1 MVALCVIGA
10 LRIFVFSAALPPFH
24 STDEP
29 FHFDLIVKYAHG
41 HVPSRLADERFSD
54 ETKETIVL
62 YGTGISRPAPDLVLL
77 HNSPEYLSPPSE
89 TTVAPPVW
97 TAPDVLRR
105 AVLPWGMERWNRVNH
120 EATEP
125 PVYYALAGAWYRL
138 GRSLG
143 LTGGHLFYWTRFLN
157 SLLFAVVVWLA
168 YLFARDVCPGNRSL
182 ALGVPLLVATFPQNS
197 FYGATNDGPLAP
209 LLFAASL
216 YALVRLR
223 RSGQPWHQ
231 YALAGVLA
239 AATCLTKY
247 SNAAILGAVLITLA
261 TGVLGGSVE
270 LRRNASRLALLGL
283 ATLVPLAAWFVRNGL
298 LSGDLTGS
306 RQKYSMLGWSLKGPA
321 AILDHPFFGRSAPI
335 AFVHDFASG
344 VLTTF
349 WRGEIT
355 WHGQAMTQRG
365 LEWFFSI
372 SSALFFALAMI
383 RLAGAQ
389 DQDERRALGTSA
401 ATVVLAVAALAV
413 LSVVFDFGTRQPYPS
428 AHWPYLGSGRLI
440 AGILVP
446 FATLYVYGLEWG
458 LARIRRR
465 GVALPVV
472 AGLAILLTVSQVVV
486 TLPAFGS
493 AYNWFH
499 LP

>member
-1 MVALCVIGA
+1 
-10 LRIFVFSAALPPFH
+10 
-24 STDEP
+24 
-29 FHFDLIVKYAHG
+29 
-41 HVPSRLADERFSD
+41 VPSRLADERFSD

-62 YGTGISRPAPDLVLL
+62 YGTGISRPAPDLLLL

-89 TTVAPPVW
+89 TTVPAPVW
-97 TAPDVLRR
+97 TAPEALRR
-105 AVLPWGMERWNRVNH
+105 AALRWGMERWDRVNH

-138 GRSLG
+138 GRSVG
-143 LTGGHLFYWTRFLN
+143 LIGGHLFYWTRFLN
-157 SLLFAVVVWLA
+157 SLLFAGVVWVA

-182 ALGVPLLVATFPQNS
+182 ALGVPLLVATFPQSS
-197 FYGATNDGPLAP
+197 FYGATNDSPLAP
-209 LLFAASL
+209 MLFAAAL

-223 RSGQPWHQ
+223 RDRQPWHR
-231 YALAGVLA
+231 YVLAGVLA
-239 AATCLTKY
+239 AATCLIKY

-261 TGVLGGSVE
+261 TGVITGSPDV
-270 LRRNASRLALLGL
+270 RRHASKLALLGL
-283 ATLVPLAAWFVRNGL
+283 AAVVPLAAWFTRNGL

-306 RQKYSMLGWSLKGPA
+306 HQKYSMLGWSLKAPA
-321 AILDHPFFGRSAPI
+321 ALLDHPFFGRSAPR
-335 AFVHDFASG
+335 ALFHEFAYG

-355 WHGQAMTQRG
+355 WHGQAMTLRG

-372 SSALFFALAMI
+372 SSPLFFALAVI
-383 RLAGAQ
+383 RVGGAR
-389 DQDERRALGTSA
+389 DQDERRAIGMSA
-401 ATVVLAVAALAV
+401 ATVGLAVAALAV

-428 AHWPYLGSGRLI
+428 AHWPYLVSGRLI

-446 FATLYVYGLEWG
+446 FATVYVYGLEWG
-458 LARIRRR
+458 LARVRCR
-465 GVALPVV
+465 GAALPVI
-472 AGLAILLTVSQVVV
+472 AGLAILITLSQIVV
-486 TLPAFGS
+486 TLPAFRS